1 MKHSFP
7 KEKIKVVL
15 FESIHQNAVD
25 TFKKAGYTN
34 VELLHTALPEDEL
47 KEKLKDVRIIGI
59 RSKTQITKSVLEA
72 ANKLLAIGC
81 FCIGTNQV
89 NLVAAAENGVAVFN
103 SPYNN
108 TRSVAELVIAE
119 IVFIMRGIY
128 EKSVSAHRGEWLKIA
143 KNSYEVRGKTLGII
157 GYGHIGSQ
165 VSVLAEAMGLNVL
178 YYDVVP
184 KLPMGNAREVS
195 SLDELLSA
203 SDIVTLHV
211 PATPETVNMIGKAE
225 FDKMKKGAAFLN
237 LSRGNVVVID
247 ELKAALESGH
257 IRGAALDVYPKEP
270 KSKGERFD
278 TPLQGMDNVILTPH
292 IGGSTEEAQANI
304 GIDAAH
310 KLVKFLDTG
319 STIGSHSVPGLNL
332 PVQRGTHR
340 ILHVHKNVSGVLS
353 EINRVVSDMNINI
366 TGQYLATN
374 ENTGYVVIDIK
385 QELSEQLL
393 GRLKEV
399 KHTIRAR
406 LLY

>member
-15 FESIHQNAVD
+15 FEGIHQNAVN

-34 VELLHTALPEDEL
+34 VELLDKALPEDEL
-47 KEKLKDVRIIGI
+47 IKKLKDVRIIGI
-59 RSKTQITKSVLEA
+59 RSKTQVTQKVLESA
-72 ANKLLAIGC
+72 DKLLAVGC

-89 NLVAAAENGVAVFN
+89 NLKAAAANGVAVFN

-128 EKSVSAHRGEWLKIA
+128 EKSVAAHRGEWKKVA
-143 KNSYEVRGKTLGII
+143 KNAYEVRGKTIGII

-184 KLPMGNAREVS
+184 KLPMGNATEVN
-195 SLDELLSA
+195 SLDELLA
-203 SDIVTLHV
+203 NSDIVTLHV
-211 PATPETVNMIGKAE
+211 PATPDTVNMIGKTE
-225 FDKMKKGAAFLN
+225 FDEMKKGAAFLN
-237 LSRGNVVVID
+237 LSRGNVVVIED
-247 ELKAALESGH
+247 LKAALKSGH

-270 KSKGERFD
+270 KSKGERFE

-319 STIGSHSVPGLNL
+319 ATIGSHSVPSLNL

-374 ENTGYVVIDIK
+374 ESTGYVVIDVK

-393 GRLKEV
+393 ENLKQI
-399 KHTIRAR
+399 KHTLRAR